1 MDMKLILSSTV
12 IAALISIFVAAINNH
27 IGRIKSQNEWRRD
40 KVLSLILEFQDEMRN
55 SDDMFFKLAGELY
68 SVGVEKI
75 DNAYLAINMEAYKSR
90 YYERMR
96 VIVEKLE
103 LLILPQYRD
112 VLKKQFDDFIEQDRV
127 FYGKMSMGVFHH
139 PDDNQPL
146 PERHDFQPLFLKII
160 DNLR

>member
-1 MDMKLILSSTV
+1 MKLILSSTV